1 MFQSVLTINF
11 CVYSQ
16 HTLYIY
22 RRYNNMPRGFASNFN
37 RISCYSLTL
46 LF

>member
-1 MFQSVLTINF
+1 
-11 CVYSQ
+11 
-16 HTLYIY
+16 
-22 RRYNNMPRGFASNFN
+22 MPRGFASSFN